1 MTARRC
7 DAQKFHSAVFDA
19 MLRCYMLPPCQRAA
33 IYAPN

>member
-19 MLRCYMLPPCQRAA
+19 MLRCYILVYPKNLVAFDF
-33 IYAPN
+33 